1 MSTVHCPLPAV
12 LDALRVEIA
21 PGPPPAPTDAMLARW
36 DTLRARTPRLFNG
49 PILAFVGYDHAT
61 RVVHARRDRYM
72 RLACQDE
79 RDPPEVMLLGVTAL
93 LIAPG
98 PDTVPRVMLGK
109 RSREV
114 WACPGLW
121 EFGPAGGLSAPG
133 VFDHDAPATITGAAV
148 LDHLLREIREETGIA
163 EPPARASVECLTID
177 REGRG
182 ADIVIR
188 AEFERPPETLART
201 DAPDSWEY
209 DETRWLTF
217 HETAAFARTRGDE
230 MIAPTR
236 AIGRRLVEGLGI
248 GD

>member
-1 MSTVHCPLPAV
+1 MSTVHCPLPTA

-36 DTLRARTPRLFNG
+36 DSLRARTPRLFNG
-49 PILAFVGYDHAT
+49 PILAFVGYDDST
-61 RVVHARRDRYM
+61 RVVHARRDFYM

-79 RDPPEVMLLGVTAL
+79 HDPPEVMLLGVTGL

-98 PDTVPRVMLGK
+98 RDAVPRVMLGK
-109 RSREV
+109 RSRDV

-133 VFDHDAPATITGAAV
+133 VFDRDAPATITGAAV

-163 EPPARASVECLTID
+163 EPPARATVECLTID

-188 AEFERPPETLART
+188 AEYVAPPETLSRS

-209 DETRWLTF
+209 DETRWLTLAELAVF
-217 HETAAFARTRGDE
+217 TASHGDE

-236 AIGRRLVEGLGI
+236 AIARGLVGG
-248 GD
+248 